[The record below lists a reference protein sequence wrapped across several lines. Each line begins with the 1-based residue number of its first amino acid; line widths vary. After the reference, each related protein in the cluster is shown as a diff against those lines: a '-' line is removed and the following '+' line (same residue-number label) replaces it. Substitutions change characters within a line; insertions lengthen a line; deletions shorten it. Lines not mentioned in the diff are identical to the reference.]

1 MIQLR
6 GNPTP
11 PQFNSK
17 VSHVTMLCSVYVT
30 FCLLT
35 FVTHTHTALYIKIF
49 TFIVNH
55 LLGSICEQKLL
66 QNPLVDNQLSEDPP
80 VQSAVEEGRGGLSVA
95 S

>member
-17 VSHVTMLCSVYVT
+17 VSHAVLCV
-30 FCLLT
+30 CNILLLT

-49 TFIVNH
+49 TFIVIH
-55 LLGSICEQKLL
+55 VLGSICEQKLL